1 VQKAR
6 ETEKHKDIR
15 SIHRLVKKESCKERK
30 NSAGEMESRAADEA
44 IDGIEHIEFSSCIE
58 LMVASSF
65 FIRSTSIST
74 SLHRAEREVDQKC
87 LAAMP
92 VPATKGP
99 APAAAKSEV
108 PSFPAM
114 GKSRGSREPQASSRL
129 MLTTLH
135 LTRRI
140 ISVWSSRKSRAH
152 HGRWFWLGKHDGQG
166 IRREWSNRC
175 ALLRHPSCLQ
185 RLIP

>member
-1 VQKAR
+1 
-6 ETEKHKDIR
+6 
-15 SIHRLVKKESCKERK
+15 
-30 NSAGEMESRAADEA
+30 MESRAADEA

-65 FIRSTSIST
+65 FIRSTSIPT
-74 SLHRAEREVDQKC
+74 SFHRAEREVDQKC